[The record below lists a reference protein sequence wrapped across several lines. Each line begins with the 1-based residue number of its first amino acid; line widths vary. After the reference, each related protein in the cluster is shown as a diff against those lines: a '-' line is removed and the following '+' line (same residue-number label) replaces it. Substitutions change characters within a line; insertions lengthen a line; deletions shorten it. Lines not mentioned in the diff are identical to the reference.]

1 MNYREALDQV
11 ANKLNIPIEVVKEA
25 YESYWR
31 YIRCTVSE
39 LPLKEDLSEDE
50 FNRLRT
56 NFNIPSIGK
65 LACPY
70 DRYKAIK
77 DRYKYVK
84 KLRNEEAVYKS
95 AHEGQN

>member
-1 MNYREALDQV
+1 MNYQEVLNQV
-11 ANKLNIPIEVVKEA
+11 ANKLNIPVEVVKEA
-25 YESYWR
+25 YESYWE
-31 YIRCTVSE
+31 YIRNTISE

-50 FNRLRT
+50 FNKLRT

-84 KLRNEEAVYKS
+84 NLRDAENK
-95 AHEGQN
+95 

>member
-11 ANKLNIPIEVVKEA
+11 ANKLNIPVEVVKEA

-31 YIRCTVSE
+31 YIRCTISE

-50 FNRLRT
+50 FNKLRT

-70 DRYKAIK
+70 DRYKAIEG
-77 DRYKYVK
+77 RYKCVK
-84 KLRNEEAVYKS
+84 KLRDAENK
-95 AHEGQN
+95 

>member
-11 ANKLNIPIEVVKEA
+11 ANKLNIPVEVVKEA

-31 YIRCTVSE
+31 YIRCTISE
-39 LPLKEDLSEDE
+39 LPLKEDISENE
-50 FNRLRT
+50 FNKLRT

-84 KLRNEEAVYKS
+84 KLRNAED
-95 AHEGQN
+95 

>member
-1 MNYREALDQV
+1 MNYREALYQV
-11 ANKLNIPIEVVKEA
+11 SKKLDIPVEVVKEA

-31 YIRCTVSE
+31 YIRCTISE

-84 KLRNEEAVYKS
+84 KLRDAENK
-95 AHEGQN
+95 

>member
-11 ANKLNIPIEVVKEA
+11 ANKLNIPVEVVREA
-25 YESYWR
+25 YESYWG
-31 YIRCTVSE
+31 YIRCTISE
-39 LPLKEDLSEDE
+39 LPLKKDLSEDE
-50 FNRLRT
+50 FNKLRT

-84 KLRNEEAVYKS
+84 KLRDAKD
-95 AHEGQN
+95 